1 MALWR
6 EAWKE
11 EALTN
16 LPGKDER
23 DVVSQTNTE
32 TVSKATL
39 GTFLR
44 EGVERRQAYE
54 LFRSYRYLL

>member
-1 MALWR
+1 MFRR

-11 EALTN
+11 SAPDD

-23 DVVSQTNTE
+23 GAIVNQTNRG

-44 EGVERRQAYE
+44 DGVERIRA
-54 LFRSYRYLL
+54 FPSA